1 MAPALW
7 GLANL
12 IPLVLAVFIIETF
25 RTRKTRG
32 LKFPPGPPQLPIIGN
47 VHQLS
52 IDAWTTF
59 TAWKD
64 EYGPIVYLNLAGQNV
79 VVLNTLEVASDLLD
93 DRAAIYSD
101 RPNWIVACQM
111 LTEGLF
117 MPFVRY
123 GETWRRMRR
132 AAHQGLH
139 QNAVEKYKPIQTK
152 EAMLLLNDLFQ
163 KPDGWVDHVRRYIQ
177 SFLTRTDSELTFIP
191 RAGGSTVLGVTYDL
205 PTLPS
210 VNDTELRSIYDFTIH
225 LVNTAYVDSF
235 VVEFFP
241 WLRHLP
247 AWMMSWKAKAL
258 RWSQESIP
266 IFLSMFQK
274 VKTDWVGFSF
284 EYENGLA
291 RPSLTGVV
299 VEQQEKFGLKD
310 KEVAWM
316 VAAIAAASE
325 TMSGVLAWF
334 FLAMVMYPEVQAKA
348 QAELDRVVGRDR
360 LPTFED
366 LQHLPYIRAIVKE
379 SLRLNPVDPLGL
391 QHRSIEDDFY
401 NGYFIP
407 KGTICIANVW
417 AMNRDVDVYGQDAH
431 LFRPERHLDKNGNLN
446 PAAFPRTKNEGHN
459 TFGFGRRICVG
470 RYLANNSLFLDM
482 ASILWL
488 FTIQPPANDDGSPVM
503 LTEDTINEGLVV
515 RPNHYNYI
523 FKPRFAEAPKI
534 LEDVLAAIQAQ
545 A

>member
-1 MAPALW
+1 MAVTLS
-7 GLANL
+7 GLTNL
-12 IPLVLAVFIIETF
+12 IPIALTVLIIELF

-32 LKFPPGPPQLPIIGN
+32 LKLPPGPPQLPIIGN

-59 TAWKD
+59 TDWKD
-64 EYGPIVYLNLAGQNV
+64 KYGPIVYLNLAGQNV
-79 VVLNTLEVASDLLD
+79 VVLNTLDVASDLLD

-139 QNAVEKYKPIQTK
+139 QNAVEKYKPIQAK
-152 EAMLLLNDLFQ
+152 EVLLLLNDLLQ
-163 KPDGWVDHVRRYIQ
+163 RSDEWVDHVR
-177 SFLTRTDSELTFIP
+177 

-266 IFLSMFQK
+266 IFLSMFHK
-274 VKTDWVGFSF
+274 VKTDWGA
-284 EYENGLA
+284 GLA
-291 RPSLTGVV
+291 RPSLTGIV
-299 VEQQEKFGLKD
+299 VEQQDKFGLTD
-310 KEVAWM
+310 KEAAWM

-360 LPTFED
+360 LPSFED
-366 LQHLPYIRAIVKE
+366 MQHLPYIRAIVRE

-391 QHRSIEDDFY
+391 QHRSIEDDIY

-417 AMNRDVDVYGQDAH
+417 AMNRDVDVYGADAH
-431 LFRPERHLDKNGNLN
+431 LFRPERHLDKDGKFNQ
-446 PAAFPRTKNEGHN
+446 AAFPRTKNEGHN

-470 RYLANNSLFLDM
+470 RYLAVNSLFLSM
-482 ASILWL
+482 ASILW
-488 FTIQPPANDDGSPVM
+488 FFDIKPPVNDDGSPVK

-523 FKPRFAEAPKI
+523 FKPRFSEAPKI
-534 LEDVLAAIQAQ
+534 LEHALAAIPEHT
-545 A
+545 

>member
-1 MAPALW
+1 MGSTIWALT
-7 GLANL
+7 NL
-12 IPLVLAVFIIETF
+12 LPIAFTVLVIEVL
-25 RTRKTRG
+25 RARSRKTKG
-32 LKFPPGPPQLPIIGN
+32 FKLPPGPPRLPIIGN

-79 VVLNTLEVASDLLD
+79 IVLNTLEVASDLLD

-152 EAMLLLNDLFQ
+152 EATLLLNDLLQ
-163 KPDGWVDHVRRYIQ
+163 DSGNWVEHVR
-177 SFLTRTDSELTFIP
+177 
-191 RAGGSTVLGVTYDL
+191 RAGGSTVLGVTYDI

-210 VNDTELRSIYDFTIH
+210 VNDTELRLIYDFTIH

-241 WLRHLP
+241 WIRHFP
-247 AWMMSWKAKAL
+247 AWMMSWKARAL

-274 VKTDWVGFSF
+274 VKTDWG
-284 EYENGLA
+284 NGLA

-299 VEQQEKFGLKD
+299 VEQQAKFGLTD

-334 FLAMVMYPEVQAKA
+334 FLAMVMYPEVQVKA

-360 LPTFED
+360 LPNFD
-366 LQHLPYIRAIVKE
+366 DMQHLPYIRAIIKE
-379 SLRLNPVDPLGL
+379 ALRLNPVDPLGL
-391 QHRSIEDDFY
+391 QHRSIEDDIY
-401 NGYFIP
+401 KGYFIP

-417 AMNRDVDVYGQDAH
+417 AMNRDVDVYGPDAH
-431 LFRPERHLDKNGNLN
+431 LFKPERHLDKEGNLYQ
-446 PAAFPRTKNEGHN
+446 AFPRTKNEGHN

-470 RYLANNSLFLDM
+470 RYLANNSLFLNM

-488 FTIQPPANDDGSPVM
+488 FAIRPPVNDDGSPVK
-503 LTEDTINEGLVV
+503 LTEETINEGLVV
-515 RPNHYNYI
+515 RPNHYDYI

-534 LEDVLAAIQAQ
+534 VEEALTAVTQI
-545 A
+545 